1 MGNHQYNERH
11 HSWAYDIK
19 DSYVHISKAI
29 SGKKGY
35 FCIGCKK
42 EMIAVVNFKDP
53 SHKQYFRH
61 DVVNDH
67 EAKCTYSDETTR
79 HKIAKEI
86 LQQLK
91 EIKVPATY
99 SYPPL
104 GTIGKPILLKKECF
118 LKAHS
123 IQIERTFF
131 EDENGQIRW
140 GSKADSE
147 APGRNYLIRPDVIFL
162 NQEGQPILFIE
173 LVAKHKITEEK
184 KVKIKRL
191 GIDTVQVRLPV
202 ESQEEIE
209 RTFKIIE
216 RTKWVYNYEQESTK
230 YVPVS
235 KTLGET
241 VSLVD
246 EIQGELLEETYSCR
260 TAEIRNLLFAVK
272 KCLGSESY
280 RTIEDNFRREVSRV
294 EDNSETERERAT
306 GIQEGIDLQVESE
319 FRGEMDRFG
328 NEQNSVASQ
337 EKEFREYCENLEERY
352 NKKREELER
361 EEETLRER
369 IKREIGEEE
378 FGSFDVER
386 RERELRNQTAAIERD
401 ITKEEAATRKIELDI
416 ARLPE
421 TVGREETSYRAKLV
435 GLEEREKRAC
445 DEIRNS
451 IAELPKRF
459 EGLRAELER
468 TQQNEDTDNAERI
481 KNRDGSGSTELSGA
495 IKGILENWR
504 LLNNYKNEFNI
515 AKRYNQAYQCF
526 KEGRYKTWN
535 DFRRIHEVDGPK

>member
-11 HSWAYDIK
+11 HSWAYDIR

-104 GTIGKPILLKKECF
+104 GTVGKPILLKKECF

-147 APGRNYLIRPDVIFL
+147 VPGRNYLIRPDVIFL

-230 YVPVS
+230 YVPVP

-260 TAEIRNLLFAVK
+260 TAETRNLLFAIK

-280 RTIEDNFRREVSRV
+280 RAVENDFRRELSRV
-294 EDNSETERERAT
+294 EDNTESERERAT
-306 GIQEGIDLQVESE
+306 GIQKAIDSQVELE
-319 FRGEMDRFG
+319 FRGEMDRFRI
-328 NEQNSVASQ
+328 EESSVAGQ
-337 EKEFREYCENLEERY
+337 EEEFQQYCKDLEERY
-352 NKKREELER
+352 HKKREELDG
-361 EEETLRER
+361 EETAFRDR
-369 IKREIGEEE
+369 IKSEIGEEE
-378 FGSFDVER
+378 FGSFDVQR
-386 RERELRNQTAAIERD
+386 RERELRNQTAAVERD
-401 ITKEEAATRKIELDI
+401 IVKEEGAIGKIEIDI
-416 ARLPE
+416 AELPE
-421 TVGREETSYRAKLV
+421 TVEREETTYRAKVL
-435 GLEEREKRAC
+435 GFEEREKRAC
-445 DEIRNS
+445 DDIRNTM
-451 IAELPKRF
+451 AELPKRF

-468 TQQNEDTDNAERI
+468 RQQIEDTDDAQRI
-481 KNRDGSGSTELSGA
+481 KDRDGNGVSELSGA
-495 IKGILENWR
+495 IKGILDNWR
-504 LLNNYKNEFNI
+504 LLNNYKNEFHI
-515 AKRYNQAYQCF
+515 AKRFNQAYQCF
-526 KEGRYKTWN
+526 KEGRYKAWN
-535 DFRRIHEVDGPK
+535 DFRRIHGMDGSK

>member
-1 MGNHQYNERH
+1 MGGHQYNERH
-11 HSWAYDIK
+11 HSWAYDVRDNYI
-19 DSYVHISKAI
+19 HISKAI

-61 DVVNDH
+61 DVVSEQ

-79 HKIAKEI
+79 HKIAKSI
-86 LQQLK
+86 LQQLG

-99 SYPPL
+99 SFPPT
-104 GTIGKPILLKKECF
+104 GMPGKPSLIQKERF
-118 LKAHS
+118 IKAHS
-123 IQIERTFF
+123 IQVERTFY

-147 APGRNYLIRPDVIFL
+147 VPGRHYLIKPDVIFL

-173 LVAKHKITEEK
+173 LVAKHKITDEK

-209 RTFKIIE
+209 RTFKVIE

-235 KTLGET
+235 KTSGET
-241 VSLVD
+241 VSPVD

-260 TAEIRNLLFAVK
+260 TAEIRNLLFAIK

-280 RTIEDNFRREVSRV
+280 RTIEELFRREISRV
-294 EDNSETERERAT
+294 EGNSEAERERASR
-306 GIQEGIDLQVESE
+306 IQEGIDLQVESE
-319 FRGEMDRFG
+319 FGGEMDRFR
-328 NEQNSVASQ
+328 NEENSVATQ
-337 EKEFREYCENLEERY
+337 EKDFREHCENLEDRY

-361 EEETLRER
+361 EEAALRER
-369 IKREIGEEE
+369 IKTEVGAEG

-386 RERELRNQTAAIERD
+386 RERELREQTEAIERS
-401 ITKEEAATRKIELDI
+401 IAKEETAIRQLELDI
-416 ARLPE
+416 EKLPE
-421 TVGREETSYRAKLV
+421 RAEREETNYREKTL
-435 GLEEREKRAC
+435 GLEKNEERAC
-445 DEIRNS
+445 EELRKS
-451 IAELPKRF
+451 IADLPNRLKETRRDL
-459 EGLRAELER
+459 EGRQQQEDLR
-468 TQQNEDTDNAERI
+468 NAERI
-481 KNRDGSGSTELSGA
+481 KNRDGSGITELSGS

-504 LLNNYKNEFNI
+504 LLNNYQNEFNV
-515 AKRYNQAYQCF
+515 AKRYNKAYQCF
-526 KEGRYKTWN
+526 KEGRYKNWQ
-535 DFRRIHEVDGPK
+535 DFRGIHGLDGPK